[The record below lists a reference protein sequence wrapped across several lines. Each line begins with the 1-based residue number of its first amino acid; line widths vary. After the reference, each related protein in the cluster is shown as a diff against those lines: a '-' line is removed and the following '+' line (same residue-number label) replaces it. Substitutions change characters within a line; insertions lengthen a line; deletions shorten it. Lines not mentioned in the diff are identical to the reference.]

1 MMHILRLVA
10 LPLLTTRA
18 WFLFIFITNCV
29 FRLWFVVLMTD
40 GLLSPPLVDS
50 CKKMGLVFDDVV
62 GIVEIINCRDVKIQ
76 VRAHFYPL
84 SLIL

>member
-1 MMHILRLVA
+1 
-10 LPLLTTRA
+10 
-18 WFLFIFITNCV
+18 
-29 FRLWFVVLMTD
+29 MTD